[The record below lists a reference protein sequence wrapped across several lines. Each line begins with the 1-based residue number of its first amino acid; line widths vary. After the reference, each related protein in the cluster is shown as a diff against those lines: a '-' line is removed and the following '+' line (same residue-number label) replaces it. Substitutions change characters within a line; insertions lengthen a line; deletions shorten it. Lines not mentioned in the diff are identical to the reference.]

1 MRLKMR
7 KKVKLVVIVYKF
19 NFSLDGTSCYMIWI
33 CLTDTY
39 LKNILVDIVNSFPKV
54 NFMSNNVLQRLYQL
68 KL

>member
-1 MRLKMR
+1 MRLKMG
-7 KKVKLVVIVYKF
+7 KKVKLVIVYKF
-19 NFSLDGTSCYMIWI
+19 NFSLVGSCNMNWI

-54 NFMSNNVLQRLYQL
+54 NFMSNNVQRLYQL

>member
-1 MRLKMR
+1 MG

-19 NFSLDGTSCYMIWI
+19 NFSLVGTSYNMNWI

-54 NFMSNNVLQRLYQL
+54 NFMSNNVQRLYQL